1 MSGPYHREV
10 TDAALSVQD
19 VLTKFPAGP
28 YALAS
33 SFSAAYFEEL
43 ARAAGS
49 IDSAQVE
56 RAAAVLSEA
65 YSAGARVLS
74 CGNGGSAS
82 IANHFQCDHLRVGTG
97 TDLAPDLSPKV
108 MSLSANVE
116 LLTAIANDIGYEDVF
131 RYQLEAQS
139 KPGDVLMAISSSGR
153 SPNIVRAVSWARE
166 NGRRTIALTGFDG
179 GGAKASAEVAIHV
192 DCRNYGI
199 IEDIHQGVMHALA
212 QYVRQSRMTPGTI
225 AATIF

>member
-1 MSGPYHREV
+1 MSGARHVGSRDEGPPAGGEV
-10 TDAALSVQD
+10 G
-19 VLTKFPAGP
+19 KFPAQP
-28 YALAS
+28 YASAS
-33 SFSAAYFEEL
+33 SFFAAYSEEL

-56 RAAAVLSEA
+56 RAAAVLVEA

-82 IANHFQCDHLRVGTG
+82 IANHFQCDHLRVGRG
-97 TDLAPDLSPKV
+97 TDLSPALAPKV
-108 MSLSANVE
+108 LSLSTNIE

-139 KPGDVLMAISSSGR
+139 QPGDVLMAISSSGR
-153 SPNIVRAVSWARE
+153 SANIARAVSWARD

-179 GGAKASAEVAIHV
+179 GGARMAAEIAIHV
-192 DCRNYGI
+192 DCNNYGI

-212 QYVRQSRMTPGTI
+212 QYVRQSRMTARTI
-225 AATIF
+225 AATTF